1 MFYVPRL
8 AETRVSSF
16 NFNLQDMAQPSIYE
30 LLKERVLVLDGAMGT
45 MIQRYKLTEAD
56 YRGERFKDFNPV
68 QPHDPI
74 AESMERKLDE
84 VLHEAH
90 AQSGTGI
97 ERGGHVCNNP
107 VHGHTAS
114 APKGS
119 VRGNN
124 ELLSLT
130 QPQIIKEIHLQYLE
144 AGADIIE
151 TNTFS
156 ANRISQAD
164 YVMEHLVYEMNF
176 RSAKLAKEAV
186 QEMMKKTPE
195 KPRFV
200 AGAIGPTTK
209 LASMSPDVNDP
220 GFRAVTFQ
228 QLFEAY
234 YEQICGLID
243 GGVDVL
249 LIETI
254 TDTLNTKAALSA
266 IQRYF
271 DTVGRRVPVMISGT
285 IVDQSGRTLSGQ
297 TTEAFWVSVAHAPN
311 LLSVGLN
318 CALGSAQMRPFIETL
333 SKVASCYTSLYP
345 NAGLPNTFGEYDETP
360 EYMAAQFEDFLRHEF
375 VNIIGGCCGTTPEH
389 IRAFADVAAR
399 FKPRQP
405 KPRSTY
411 MQLAGLEPLVVTP
424 ETGFINIGERTN
436 VTGSPKF
443 AKLIKEQKYE
453 EALSIARQQVENGAQ
468 ILDVNMDEGMID
480 SEAAMTRFLN
490 LIAAEPDISRVPI
503 MIDSSKWSVIEAGL
517 RCVQGKAIV
526 NSISLKEGE
535 EKFKEQARKVMEY
548 GAAVVVMAFDERGQA
563 DTFERKIEICKRAYD
578 ILTKEVGFPPQDI
591 IFDPNILTVA
601 TGIEEH
607 NNYAVDFI
615 RATKWIKENLPHAK
629 VSGGISNISFS
640 FRGNNPVREAMH
652 SAFLYHAI
660 RAGLDMGIVNAG
672 MIEVYEEIDKELL
685 ERVEDVLLN
694 RRPDATER
702 LVEFAEALK
711 KRSEAKSTDVQE
723 EEWRKAPVEERLKHA
738 LIKGIDTYIIE
749 DTEEARLKYPSP
761 LAVIEGPLM
770 DGMNIVGDLFGAG
783 KMFLPQVVKSA
794 RVMKKSVAHLVP
806 FIEAE
811 KAKNPQAKAAAKI
824 LLATVKGDVH
834 DIGKN
839 IVGVV
844 LACNNFEVIDLGVMV
859 PADKI
864 LETARREQVDIIGLS
879 GLITPSLDEMVHV
892 AKEMERQGFT
902 LPLLIGGATT
912 SKVHTAVK
920 IAPNYSGPVVH
931 VLDASRSVPVAQSL
945 VTPEQKD
952 EFVAQIKAE
961 YEALREA
968 HFKKRVSRKY
978 VSLAEARENRTP
990 IVWDSKDIY
999 KPKKLGITVLED
1011 ISLAEL
1017 RNYIDWTPFFQTWQ
1031 LAGRYPNILHDE
1043 VVGEEAQRLFRDA
1056 NRLLDRII
1064 AEKWLTAKAV
1074 FGLFPANA
1082 VGDDIEVYSDEMRSR
1097 ILTVFHTLRQQHE
1110 KGAERANRAL
1120 ADYIAPK
1127 STGMI
1132 DYIGGFAVTAGIG
1145 LEELVKMF
1153 ESAHD
1158 DYNSIMAKALADRF
1172 AEALAEMLHKK
1183 VRTEYWGYAPDEQTN
1198 NDDLIEEK
1206 YQGIRPAPGY
1216 PACPDHTEKRILF
1229 DLLEVEK
1236 HTGIFL
1242 TENFAMYPAASV
1254 SGLYFAHPEAVY
1266 FGLGKIGKDQVEDY
1280 ARRKGMSV
1288 EEVERWLAP
1297 NLNYDPSAAAVEAPA
1312 A

>member
-1 MFYVPRL
+1 MV
-8 AETRVSSF
+8 
-16 NFNLQDMAQPSIYE
+16 QPSIYD

-56 YRGERFKDFNPV
+56 YRGERFKDFNPL
-68 QPHDPI
+68 QPHDPTTEPI
-74 AESMERKLDE
+74 EHKSDE
-84 VLHEAH
+84 ALHDTPV
-90 AQSGTGI
+90 QSGTDI
-97 ERGGHVCNNP
+97 EHSAHVCHHP
-107 VHGHTAS
+107 THKHATS

-119 VRGNN
+119 LRGNN

-164 YVMEHLVYEMNF
+164 YGMTHLVYEMNF
-176 RSAKLAKEAV
+176 RSAKLAREAV
-186 QEMMKKTPE
+186 QDIMKKTPE

-234 YEQICGLID
+234 YEQVCGLID

-254 TDTLNTKAALSA
+254 TDTLNAKAAILA

-271 DTVGRRVPVMISGT
+271 NAVGRRVPVMISGT

-297 TTEAFWVSVAHAPN
+297 TTEAFWISISHAPN

-389 IRAFADVAAR
+389 IRAFVEVAAR

-480 SEAAMTRFLN
+480 SEAAMTKFLN

-578 ILTKEVGFPPQDI
+578 ILTQEVGFPPQDI

-615 RATKWIKENLPHAK
+615 RATKWIKENLPYAK

-711 KRSEAKSTDVQE
+711 KRSEAKSADVQE

-794 RVMKKSVAHLVP
+794 RVMKKSVAYLVP

-811 KAKNPQAKAAAKI
+811 KAKKSASQS
-824 LLATVKGDVH
+824 G
-834 DIGKN
+834 GKN
-839 IVGVV
+839 
-844 LACNNFEVIDLGVMV
+844 
-859 PADKI
+859 PA
-864 LETARREQVDIIGLS
+864 GN
-879 GLITPSLDEMVHV
+879 
-892 AKEMERQGFT
+892 RQ
-902 LPLLIGGATT
+902 
-912 SKVHTAVK
+912 
-920 IAPNYSGPVVH
+920 
-931 VLDASRSVPVAQSL
+931 R
-945 VTPEQKD
+945 
-952 EFVAQIKAE
+952 
-961 YEALREA
+961 
-968 HFKKRVSRKY
+968 
-978 VSLAEARENRTP
+978 
-990 IVWDSKDIY
+990 
-999 KPKKLGITVLED
+999 
-1011 ISLAEL
+1011 
-1017 RNYIDWTPFFQTWQ
+1017 
-1031 LAGRYPNILHDE
+1031 
-1043 VVGEEAQRLFRDA
+1043 
-1056 NRLLDRII
+1056 
-1064 AEKWLTAKAV
+1064 
-1074 FGLFPANA
+1074 
-1082 VGDDIEVYSDEMRSR
+1082 
-1097 ILTVFHTLRQQHE
+1097 
-1110 KGAERANRAL
+1110 
-1120 ADYIAPK
+1120 
-1127 STGMI
+1127 
-1132 DYIGGFAVTAGIG
+1132 
-1145 LEELVKMF
+1145 
-1153 ESAHD
+1153 
-1158 DYNSIMAKALADRF
+1158 
-1172 AEALAEMLHKK
+1172 
-1183 VRTEYWGYAPDEQTN
+1183 
-1198 NDDLIEEK
+1198 
-1206 YQGIRPAPGY
+1206 
-1216 PACPDHTEKRILF
+1216 
-1229 DLLEVEK
+1229 
-1236 HTGIFL
+1236 
-1242 TENFAMYPAASV
+1242 
-1254 SGLYFAHPEAVY
+1254 
-1266 FGLGKIGKDQVEDY
+1266 
-1280 ARRKGMSV
+1280 
-1288 EEVERWLAP
+1288 
-1297 NLNYDPSAAAVEAPA
+1297 
-1312 A
+1312 